1 MKARNFTL
9 QPFPG
14 TRQRPD
20 IAISGAISRR
30 TDTLAISYLLQGR
43 LNEVEIPQLSNPA
56 ARRIGLWEKTCFE
69 FFLAIK
75 DAPGYWEFNLSP
87 SGDWNVYRFEI
98 YRQGLNEEKA
108 FSQLPF
114 SVRRQ
119 SDCLRLDLEFDL
131 GLIIRADQAV
141 EAAVTAV
148 IKTRAGGETFWA
160 VAHPGEAPDFH
171 HRDGF
176 IIRL

>member
-1 MKARNFTL
+1 MKTRNFTL

-14 TRQRPD
+14 TGPRPNID
-20 IAISGAISRR
+20 ISGTISRQAH
-30 TDTLAISYLLQGR
+30 TLAIRYLLQGR
-43 LNEVEIPQLSNPA
+43 LTELDIPPLSNPA

-69 FFLAIK
+69 FFLAVK
-75 DAPGYWEFNLSP
+75 DSPGYWEFNLSP

-114 SVRRQ
+114 SIREQ
-119 SDCLRLDLEFDL
+119 SDFLRLGLEFDL
-131 GLIIRADQAV
+131 GLIIRTDQAI

-148 IKTRAGGETFWA
+148 IKTRNREETFWA
-160 VAHPGEAPDFH
+160 MAHPAEGPDFH

-176 IIRL
+176 IVQL

>member
-1 MKARNFTL
+1 MIARTFIL

-14 TRQRPD
+14 TDPRPD
-20 IAISGAISRR
+20 IAISGTISRQGN
-30 TDTLAISYLLQGR
+30 TLAIGYLLRGR
-43 LNEVEIPQLSNPA
+43 LSEVEIHPLSKPA

-69 FFLAIK
+69 FFLAVK

-87 SGDWNVYRFEI
+87 SGDWNIYRFEI

-114 SVRRQ
+114 SVRRH

-131 GLIIRADQAV
+131 GLIIRADQAI
-141 EAAVTAV
+141 ETAVTAV
-148 IKTRAGGETFWA
+148 IKTGDGKETFWA
-160 VAHPGEAPDFH
+160 VAHPGKSPDFH

-176 IIRL
+176 VIQL